1 MNYKGILFFLGI
13 YSLFISFFSFLNI
26 LYSYYFNSISNL
38 NSYILCLAISL
49 IFGLCFC
56 LFGRKNNK
64 NISLSDQIILILLS
78 FIFIPLLICIPYFLS
93 IYDFNFLNSYFESVS
108 GFTTTGFSIIKN
120 NDKIDEPLLLWRSS
134 SQWLG
139 GLFFLIATIG
149 TLGSKQAKI
158 KPSYLISGESIGGNF
173 YNNFNYNFIRVLL
186 IYFFSTVFVIFL
198 YSLANIRLLDSLNL
212 ALTVI
217 SSGGFLA
224 KNLLSDIAI
233 NKTQLFILSI
243 TLLFPI
249 FNFYLIFKIFTKQF
263 TFKDHQ
269 EDSHLLII
277 VVLLTLL
284 FYFFII
290 PDEGIFSI
298 LLAVISSVSTSG
310 ISIYSSNFDASLFF
324 ILMTV
329 IGGSLI
335 STSSGFKYIRFYI
348 LLKISYQEIYRLV
361 KPINIFNRNLF
372 HSDSQ
377 FDDQDIKIAFL
388 VFISFILAIFILS
401 SILALDTLSFENS
414 FKLSILTLTNTV
426 ASSIYGMDNLTFF
439 DMNSF
444 TKMSLMI
451 FMIFGKIEII
461 ALLFLIKKFIF
472 RE

>member
-1 MNYKGILFFLGI
+1 
-13 YSLFISFFSFLNI
+13 
-26 LYSYYFNSISNL
+26 
-38 NSYILCLAISL
+38 
-49 IFGLCFC
+49 
-56 LFGRKNNK
+56 
-64 NISLSDQIILILLS
+64 
-78 FIFIPLLICIPYFLS
+78 
-93 IYDFNFLNSYFESVS
+93 
-108 GFTTTGFSIIKN
+108 
-120 NDKIDEPLLLWRSS
+120 
-134 SQWLG
+134 
-139 GLFFLIATIG
+139 
-149 TLGSKQAKI
+149 
-158 KPSYLISGESIGGNF
+158 
-173 YNNFNYNFIRVLL
+173 
-186 IYFFSTVFVIFL
+186 FSTVFVIFL
-198 YSLANIRLLDSLNL
+198 YTLTNIRLLDSLNL

-310 ISIYSSNFDASLFF
+310 ISIYSSNFDVSLFF
-324 ILMTV
+324 ILMTI

-348 LLKISYQEIYRLV
+348 LLKISYQEIYKLV

-377 FDDQDIKIAFL
+377 FDDQDTKIAFL
-388 VFISFILAIFILS
+388 VFISFIFAIFILS

-426 ASSIYGMDNLTFF
+426 ASSIYGMDNLMFF